1 MLDLSQHRQERC
13 DYGWMNEEA
22 DRIGETKMLESYNSI
37 FSILG
42 KLEVGQF
49 FDIAKR
55 TQPENHRIVVKAC
68 CEYMYIIL
76 STNLMSKPTH
86 RQCTKRHDKINLDK
100 KRNRVADTKCGSVT
114 DGPTV

>member
-1 MLDLSQHRQERC
+1 MDLSHLKQI
-13 DYGWMNEEA
+13 YGDWKWMDEESA
-22 DRIGETKMLESYNSI
+22 RIGYTKMLEIYNSI

-49 FDIAKR
+49 FDIGKR

-68 CEYMYIIL
+68 CEYIL
-76 STNLMSKPTH
+76 YHPEYEFNEQYTVITRKH
-86 RQCTKRHDKINLDK
+86 EKVNLDK
-100 KRNRVADTKCGSVT
+100 PRNRMADTKCGSVT

>member
-22 DRIGETKMLESYNSI
+22 DRIGETKMLEIYNSI

-68 CEYMYIIL
+68 CEYIL
-76 STNLMSKPTH
+76 YHPEYEFNEQYTVITRKH
-86 RQCTKRHDKINLDK
+86 EKVNLDK
-100 KRNRVADTKCGSVT
+100 PRNRMADTKRSTVT

>member
-1 MLDLSQHRQERC
+1 MDLSHLKQI
-13 DYGWMNEEA
+13 YGDWKWIDEEA
-22 DRIGETKMLESYNSI
+22 ARIGYAKMLEIYNSI

-68 CEYMYIIL
+68 CEYIL
-76 STNLMSKPTH
+76 YHPEYEFNEQYTVITRKH
-86 RQCTKRHDKINLDK
+86 EKVNLDK
-100 KRNRVADTKCGSVT
+100 PRNRMADTKRSTVT
-114 DGPTV
+114 NGPTV